1 MEDPKNFAES
11 LRSCV
16 AYIEKCR
23 HDPGTTKEDVL
34 VGLEERVSDMMTKML
49 AAPTATSYCV
59 FRLED
64 HEGFA

>member
-1 MEDPKNFAES
+1 MESPKNFPES
-11 LRSCV
+11 LRACV
-16 AYIEKCR
+16 AYIERCR
-23 HDPGTTKEDVL
+23 RDPGMTKEDVL
-34 VGLEERVSDMMTKML
+34 VGMEERVSDMMTKML

>member
-23 HDPGTTKEDVL
+23 RDPGTTKEDVL

-59 FRLED
+59 FRLQD